1 MLFRSKSIKKR
12 IRGSTQEGSIFRRP
26 CGSNYT
32 SSTGGTRRGTRREGG
47 QQGIEQGLETGKLS
61 MQTLILGQLERKF
74 SAEIYAIIKENIQW
88 KNNSVSDSRISKTML
103 NCELSY

>member
-1 MLFRSKSIKKR
+1 
-12 IRGSTQEGSIFRRP
+12 
-26 CGSNYT
+26 
-32 SSTGGTRRGTRREGG
+32 
-47 QQGIEQGLETGKLS
+47 